1 MRRLKPSAARR
12 LLPVLAALCLAM
24 LASAAWAAAF
34 FLIRAQTNTNETII
48 PTLMVL
54 PSLTPTDTPAPTIPA
69 SLTPTFTATA
79 TVTLTETP
87 LPTLVPTLS
96 ERVLEITVVLPGV
109 TLPLLP
115 TDFPYG
121 TILLSAPPQ
130 PVEPLPDAT
139 DTAPPFFG
147 WYRFESDYPTVRYL
161 PPWTPRLAQFASRGQ
176 YHRTETAYS
185 TASFTFEGE
194 GLRVRYVAAQNMG
207 IFEIVVDGV
216 VLETI
221 DAYADE
227 LRFPVTEIYFVGSGV
242 HQLDIRAV
250 GRKNNASEGYVVGL
264 DAIEV
269 FRGDANTLIIPPP
282 LITNTPTPE
291 PQPAARIELVG
302 APPTVQ
308 PTGTP
313 IPPRVVTAEV
323 VIAYDENGNRTVDP
337 AEGVAG
343 ISVRVVETNNNR
355 VIASGF
361 TDERGY
367 VAFEVVTDA
376 PAQIVVP
383 YFGKTWQVQRGG
395 NNAAP
400 AYTLLLTPGNQ
411 PGLIP

>member
-1 MRRLKPSAARR
+1 MRRLV
-12 LLPVLAALCLAM
+12 LPVLAALCLT
-24 LASAAWAAAF
+24 AWAAAF
-34 FLIRAQTNTNETII
+34 FLIRAQPEANDIQI

-54 PSLTPTDTPAPTIPA
+54 PSLTPTDTPAPT
-69 SLTPTFTATA
+69 LTPTFTATLTA
-79 TVTLTETP
+79 TATSAPTDTP
-87 LPTLVPTLS
+87 VPTLMPTLS
-96 ERVLEITVVLPGV
+96 ERVLEIAVVMPGV
-109 TLPLLP
+109 FVPPTLTP
-115 TDFPYG
+115 FPPG
-121 TILLSAPPQ
+121 TILLPAPPN

-147 WYRFESDYPTVRYL
+147 WYSFESDYPTIRYS
-161 PPWTPRLAQFASRGQ
+161 PPWTPRLSQFASRGQ
-176 YHRTETAYS
+176 YHRTEGAYDS
-185 TASFTFEGE
+185 ATFMFEGE
-194 GLRVRYVAAQNMG
+194 GVRVRYVAAQNMG
-207 IFEIVVDGV
+207 RFEIVVDGA

-227 LRFPVTEIYFVGSGV
+227 LRFPVTDVYYVGSGT
-242 HQLDIRAV
+242 HRLELRGIGQ
-250 GRKNNASEGYVVGL
+250 KNHASEGYVIGL
-264 DAIEV
+264 DTIQV
-269 FRGDANTLIIPPP
+269 FRGDVHTLILPPP
-282 LITNTPTPE
+282 SITNTPTPE

-302 APPTVQ
+302 APPTLQ

-313 IPPRVVTAEV
+313 IPPRVLTAEV

-343 ISVRVVETNNNR
+343 ISVRVVEVNTNR

-367 VAFEVVTDA
+367 VSFEVVTDA

-383 YFGKTWQVQRGG
+383 YFGKTWTVQRGG
-395 NNAAP
+395 NSAAP

>member
-1 MRRLKPSAARR
+1 MRRL
-12 LLPVLAALCLAM
+12 LVPVLAALCLM
-24 LASAAWAAAF
+24 AWAAAF
-34 FLIRAQTNTNETII
+34 FLIRAQPNTDPAII

-54 PSLTPTDTPAPTIPA
+54 PSLTPTDTPAPTV
-69 SLTPTFTATA
+69 TPTLTATFTTTA
-79 TVTLTETP
+79 TTAPTDTPIPTL
-87 LPTLVPTLS
+87 LPTMN
-96 ERVLEITVVLPGV
+96 ERVLEIAVVMPGV
-109 TLPLLP
+109 YIPPTLTP
-115 TDFPYG
+115 FPPG
-121 TILLSAPPQ
+121 TILLPAPPN

-147 WYRFESDYPTVRYL
+147 WYSFESDYPTIRYA
-161 PPWTPRLAQFASRGQ
+161 PPWTPRLSQFASRGQ
-176 YHRTETAYS
+176 YHRTEGAYDTA
-185 TASFTFEGE
+185 TFMFEGE

-207 IFEIVVDGV
+207 RFEIVVDGL

-227 LRFPVTEIYFVGSGV
+227 LRFPVTDVYFVGSGT
-242 HQLDIRAV
+242 HRLELRGIGQ
-250 GRKNNASEGYVVGL
+250 KNNASDGYVIGL
-264 DAIEV
+264 DTIQV
-269 FRGDANTLIIPPP
+269 FRGDVNTLILPPSSV
-282 LITNTPTPE
+282 TSE
-291 PQPAARIELVG
+291 PIRELQPAAQIELVG
-302 APPTVQ
+302 APPTLQ

-313 IPPRVVTAEV
+313 IPPRVLTAEV

-343 ISVRVVETNNNR
+343 ISVRVVEVNTNR

-367 VAFEVVTDA
+367 VSFEVVTDA

-383 YFGKTWQVQRGG
+383 YFGKTWTVQRGG
-395 NNAAP
+395 NSAAP

>member
-1 MRRLKPSAARR
+1 MRRFM
-12 LLPVLAALCLAM
+12 LPILAALCVTAW
-24 LASAAWAAAF
+24 SAA
-34 FLIRAQTNTNETII
+34 FLLFRVQTNADDILI

-54 PSLTPTDTPAPTIPA
+54 PSLTPTDTPAPTVPPTLAPTA
-69 SLTPTFTATA
+69 SA
-79 TVTLTETP
+79 TVAVAPTTTP
-87 LPTLVPTLS
+87 SPTPIPTLS
-96 ERVLEITVVLPGV
+96 ERVLTFTVVMPGIV
-109 TLPLLP
+109 MPPTP

-121 TILLSAPPQ
+121 MVLLYEPPQ

-139 DTAPPFFG
+139 DSAPPFIG
-147 WYRFESDYPTVRYL
+147 WYAFESDYPTVSYA

-176 YHRTETAYS
+176 YHRTEGAYDIA
-185 TASFTFEGE
+185 TFLFEGE
-194 GLRVRYVAAQNMG
+194 GLRIRYVAAQNMG
-207 IFEIVVDGV
+207 MFEVVVDSR
-216 VLETI
+216 VLDTI
-221 DAYADE
+221 DAYANE
-227 LRFPVTEIYFVGSGV
+227 LAFPVTDVYFVGTGS
-242 HQLDIRAV
+242 HRLEIRAV

-269 FRGDANTLIIPPP
+269 FRGDVNTLIIPPP
-282 LITNTPTPE
+282 VITNTPTPE

-323 VIAYDENGNRTVDP
+323 VIAYDENGNGTVDP

-343 ISVRVVETNNNR
+343 ISVRVVEVNTNR

-361 TDERGY
+361 TDARGY
-367 VAFEVVTDA
+367 VAFELVTDVA
-376 PAQIVVP
+376 VQVVVP
-383 YFGKTWQVQRGG
+383 YFGETWQVQHGG

-400 AYTLLLTPGNQ
+400 AFTLLLTPGNQ